1 MSFPLT
7 SEQEMVQSMVR
18 GFARSKIE
26 PVAARL
32 DRDEAF
38 PADILDQLGELGLM
52 GMMIPAEYGGSEA
65 GAVAYSL
72 AMQEIA
78 YSCVSTSVAMSVN
91 NLSCDAVLAFGSEE
105 QKQQHLIPMA
115 QGRSLACFA
124 LTEPGAGSDPGGMQC
139 KAVRDGDAYVVN
151 GTKAFITNG
160 SHAKRTILVARTGG
174 DRNKGLSAFI
184 VENDSPGLSV
194 GTVEDK
200 MGLRGSNTVELVFED
215 CRVPVENRLGEEGD
229 GFRVAMV
236 ALDGGRVG
244 IASQC
249 VGIGQACLDEAVNYA
264 RERKQFGKPIAE
276 FQAMQWM
283 IADMATE
290 IEAARLLTFNAAA
303 MKERGEPFTR
313 EVSMAKLFA
322 SEMANRVA
330 ARALQIHGG
339 YGYSKHYK
347 IERLYRDARVTTI
360 YEGTSEVQ
368 RLVIARRELEG

>member
-32 DRDEAF
+32 DREEAF

-52 GMMIPAEYGGSEA
+52 GMMVPAEYGGSEA

-78 YSCVSTSVAMSVN
+78 YSCASTSVAMSVN

-105 QKQQHLIPMA
+105 QKQRHLVPMA
-115 QGRSLACFA
+115 QGRLLACFA
-124 LTEPGAGSDPGGMQC
+124 LTEPGAGSDPGGMRC
-139 KAVRDGDAYVVN
+139 KAARDGDAYVVN
-151 GTKAFITNG
+151 GTKTFITNG
-160 SHAKRTILVARTGG
+160 AYSKRTILVARTSG
-174 DRNKGLSAFI
+174 DRNKGLSAFL
-184 VENDSPGLSV
+184 VETDSPGLSV
-194 GTVEDK
+194 GSVEDK
-200 MGLRGSNTVELVFED
+200 MGLRASNTVELVFED
-215 CRVPVENRLGEEGD
+215 CRVPLESRLGEEGD

-249 VGIGQACLDEAVNYA
+249 VGLGQACLDEAVRYA
-264 RERKQFGKPIAE
+264 RERRQFGKPIAD
-276 FQAMQWM
+276 FQAIQWM

-368 RLVIARRELEG
+368 RLVIARRELEN

>member
-26 PVAARL
+26 PVAAQL
-32 DRDEAF
+32 DREEAF

-52 GMMIPAEYGGSEA
+52 GMMVPAEYGGSEA

-78 YSCVSTSVAMSVN
+78 YSCASTSVAMSVN

-105 QKQQHLIPMA
+105 QKQRHLVPMA
-115 QGRSLACFA
+115 QGRLLACFA
-124 LTEPGAGSDPGGMQC
+124 LTEPGAGSDPGGMRC
-139 KAVRDGDAYVVN
+139 KAARDGDAYVVN
-151 GTKAFITNG
+151 GTKTFITNG
-160 SHAKRTILVARTGG
+160 AYSKRTILVARTSG
-174 DRNKGLSAFI
+174 DRNKGLSAFL
-184 VENDSPGLSV
+184 VETDSPGLSV
-194 GTVEDK
+194 GSVEDK
-200 MGLRGSNTVELVFED
+200 MGLRASNTVELVFED
-215 CRVPVENRLGEEGD
+215 CRVPLESRLGEEGD

-249 VGIGQACLDEAVNYA
+249 VGLGQACLDEAVRYA
-264 RERKQFGKPIAE
+264 RERRQFGKPIAD
-276 FQAMQWM
+276 FQAIQWM

-368 RLVIARRELEG
+368 RLVIARRELEN